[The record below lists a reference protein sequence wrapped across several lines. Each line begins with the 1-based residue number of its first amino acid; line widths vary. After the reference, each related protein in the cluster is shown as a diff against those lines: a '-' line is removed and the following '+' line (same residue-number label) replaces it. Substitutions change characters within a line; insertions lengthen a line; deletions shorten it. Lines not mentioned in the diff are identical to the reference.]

1 MDEETI
7 QAIED
12 RGYDPTVI
20 IALMEGIRSGSIH
33 RSKETFHEPI
43 IRVMSPKY
51 AKKEV
56 EKENGKILKRSNYS
70 CDCVKCGARIQTFTC
85 PHCLHNNYEIMAI
98 KGELSK

>member
-12 RGYDPTVI
+12 RGYEPTVI
-20 IALMEGIRSGSIH
+20 IALMEGIRSGSTH

-51 AKKEV
+51 AKKDKPV
-56 EKENGKILKRSNYS
+56 EIKATKRSSYT
-70 CDCVKCGARIQTFTC
+70 CDCINCGQKIRTFVC
-85 PHCLHNNYEIMAI
+85 PFCLHNNYEIMAI
-98 KGELSK
+98 KGKKVE